1 MNEKAADPFNWRT
14 WHALVVL
21 GVLGLFLFSI
31 RSILNPFILFLLL
44 LFLVQPYSGTRFHV
58 MLVSTAA
65 LLTFIW
71 VLDTTG
77 FLLAPFVLALVL
89 AYIQHPMVARL
100 ERRGVSRLLA
110 TVLLALPAIALIA
123 VLLFVGIPALSAQIA
138 EFIRGTPAFL
148 QTATLRLE
156 AWQAQLQSRDLPWL
170 DEQAMVDR
178 LRSIQPEAVMAW
190 MQQRQAAIMQG
201 VWTGLL
207 GVGKGLGAVL
217 SLLSYVFLTP
227 IITFY
232 LLRDW
237 PAIQARL
244 RDLVPG
250 PYRDRVVGFA
260 SEYDRLLARYLR
272 GQVLAAAIVGVLT
285 WLGFLIAGFPYAL
298 LLGAVAGVF
307 NIIPYMGLVA
317 SLIPAL
323 VIALFSASPLVALL
337 KIAAVFAVVQVLD
350 SSVIGP
356 RVVGE
361 AVGLHPVWVLLALAV
376 TGYFFG
382 FVGLLIAVPLAV
394 LVKLLLGYALNRYRT
409 STLFRGER
417 PLVMLD

>member
-1 MNEKAADPFNWRT
+1 MNDKAPDPFNWRT
-14 WHALVVL
+14 WHAVVVL

-31 RSILNPFILFLLL
+31 QSILNPFILFLLL

-89 AYIQHPMVARL
+89 AYIQHPLVSRL
-100 ERRGVSRLLA
+100 EKRGVSRLVG
-110 TVLLALPAIALIA
+110 TMLLALPAVVVIGL
-123 VLLFVGIPALSAQIA
+123 VLFLGIPALSAQIA
-138 EFIRGTPAFL
+138 EFIRGTPQLL
-148 QTATLRLE
+148 QTATVRLE
-156 AWQAQLQSRDLPWL
+156 QWQTQLQSRDLPWL
-170 DEQAMVDR
+170 DEQALLERM
-178 LRSIQPEAVMAW
+178 RSIQPEAVMAW
-190 MQQRQAAIMQG
+190 MQQRQSAIAQG
-201 VWTGLL
+201 VWNGLL
-207 GVGKGLGAVL
+207 GVGKGVGAVL
-217 SLLSYVFLTP
+217 SLFGYVFLTP
-227 IITFY
+227 ILTFY

-237 PAIQARL
+237 LNIQARM
-244 RDLVPG
+244 RELVPG

-298 LLGAVAGVF
+298 LLGVVAGVF

-323 VIALFSASPLVALL
+323 IIAIFSANPLVALL
-337 KIAAVFAVVQVLD
+337 KIAVVFAVVQALD

-361 AVGLHPVWVLLALAV
+361 AVGLHPVWVLLALAIS
-376 TGYFFG
+376 GYFFG

-394 LVKLLLGYALNRYRT
+394 LVKLLLGYALNRYRA
-409 STLFRGER
+409 SGLFRGER
-417 PLVMLD
+417 PVVLAD